1 MDRRRSWGAPR
12 KCARSAWTYRRWG
25 IPPGPRRPTASVPA
39 AGGAPGQVCRARVRW
54 APGAWRWQTARCPC
68 RRGRREIVQP
78 LAGRFVVDHRADG
91 HLEVDRVAFGAR
103 AIAALAMPAAL
114 RLVLGVKTELDERV
128 SMLGGNQENVAAAA
142 AIAAA
147 GASARNIFLAAKG

>member
-1 MDRRRSWGAPR
+1 MRLGFRSRVVKKYKISPGRAGCRQATTQPSTSAPAGR
-12 KCARSAWTYRRWG
+12 LVRGGGKTRVALAAAAAARHQETL
-25 IPPGPRRPTASVPA
+25 I
-39 AGGAPGQVCRARVRW
+39 
-54 APGAWRWQTARCPC
+54 
-68 RRGRREIVQP
+68 GRREIVQP

-91 HLEVDRVAFGAR
+91 HLEIDRVAFGAC
-103 AIAALAMPAAL
+103 AIAALSMPAAL

-128 SMLGGNQENVAAAA
+128 SMLGGNHEDVAAAA